1 MRTKRL
7 AKLLGLLFALAFAA
21 AACTTDSSEDS
32 TEAGADESTEEASS
46 DDEST
51 EDEAMEDEESTEDE
65 AMEDDSAE
73 GDSTCAAGNINISG
87 SSTVEPV
94 SRRAAELYEDICGDT
109 VITVDGPGTGD
120 GFKLFCGGETDI
132 SDASRAIK
140 DSEAEVCAEAGI
152 EFTELK
158 VAFDGIAVM
167 TNPNNTAIECLSFND
182 MYALLGGQSEGFENW
197 SDANDLGATVESSIA
212 PYPDAPLDI
221 SAPGT
226 ESGTYDSFIEIV
238 LEGIGE
244 EQEGEDGQFIRQ
256 DFSGNADDNV
266 IIEGIAG
273 SDTSLGW
280 VGFAF
285 AAENADRVKT
295 LAVSE
300 EPGGDCVEPT
310 IDTIADGSYPVS
322 RALYIYVNN
331 AKIAE
336 NPSLAGYVDFYLG
349 DGYTES
355 VTKAFGESGYVEL
368 PADQL
373 AEVQAAWEGAK

>member
-1 MRTKRL
+1 MNATKP
-7 AKLLGLLFALAFAA
+7 AKLVGLILALCLAA
-21 AACTTDSSEDS
+21 AACTTDSTAE
-32 TEAGADESTEEASS
+32 TEAGAGGS
-46 DDEST
+46 
-51 EDEAMEDEESTEDE
+51 EDGATARGEQ
-65 AMEDDSAE
+65 
-73 GDSTCAAGNINISG
+73 GDCQAGNINISG

-94 SRRAAELYEDICGDT
+94 SRRAAELYEDRCGDVT
-109 VITVDGPGTGD
+109 ITVDGPGTGD
-120 GFKLFCGGETDI
+120 GFKLFCDGQTDI
-132 SDASRAIK
+132 SDASRTIK
-140 DSEAEVCAEAGI
+140 ESEAETCAEAGV
-152 EFTELK
+152 EYTELK

-167 TNPNNTAIECLSFND
+167 TNPANDAIDCLSFPD
-182 MYALLGGQSEGFENW
+182 LYALLGGQSEGFENW
-197 SDANDLGATVESSIA
+197 SDADGVAAAVGSTVT

-238 LEGIGE
+238 LEGIGS

-256 DFSGNADDNV
+256 DFAGNADDNV

-285 AAENADRVKT
+285 ADGNGDRVKT
-295 LAVSE
+295 VAVSE
-300 EPGGDCVEPT
+300 EAGGECVVPT

-331 AKIAE
+331 AKITE
-336 NPSLAGYVDFYLG
+336 NPALAGYVDFYLG
-349 DGYTES
+349 DGYSES
-355 VTKAFGESGYVEL
+355 VTRAFGESGYVEL

-373 AEVQAAWEGAK
+373 AAVQDAWASAS